1 MEEGMSGSVISP
13 VGQMPLRWRDPA
25 AQERIADFLAALVAA
40 ALPWST
46 SLVAIF
52 AVAWLI
58 AVAPTLDPKTFKELL
73 KRPICALPVALFLLA
88 VAGTLWSD
96 APWGTRFHAIGPTV
110 KLLVLPLLI
119 YHFERSTRGA
129 WVFVAF
135 LVSCSLLMAVS
146 WIVAFNP
153 NLSLK
158 PPGPADRG
166 IFVKNYIDQ
175 SQEFALCAVALAYPI
190 VNLLGKSRF
199 VLATL
204 LAAIALSFISNM
216 AFVIVSRT
224 ALVTMPIMLA
234 VFALIHLKWRNVI
247 IVFCSMAVLAGFV
260 WLASPNLQAKTATFW
275 SEYSGYRE
283 SNSATSIGLRLE
295 FWRKSLLFFLD
306 APIAGNGTGSTRGLF
321 ERTAGQTGASA
332 EVIGNPHNQTL
343 NVAVQW
349 GAIGIV
355 VLYAMWLAH
364 LLMFRGDGF
373 ATWIGLLVVVQNVST
388 SLFNSHLFDF
398 HEGWMYVLG
407 VGTAGG
413 MALKTK
419 FGKEKTIPE
428 NSVTR

>member
-1 MEEGMSGSVISP
+1 MSSGSVISA
-13 VGQMPLRWRDPA
+13 VGPMPLRWRDPA

-88 VAGTLWSD
+88 VVGTLWSD

-110 KLLVLPLLI
+110 KLLVLPVLI

-260 WLASPNLQAKTATFW
+260 WVASPNLQAKTATFW
-275 SEYSGYRE
+275 SEYRGYRE

-364 LLMFRGDGF
+364 LLMFRGDGL
-373 ATWIGLLVVVQNVST
+373 ANWIGLLVVVQNVST

-407 VGTAGG
+407 VGTAAG
-413 MALKTK
+413 MTLKTK